1 MSGRDA
7 AAPESASAARAVL
20 ERRAR
25 ALARPIRKAG
35 PIDVLEVVLF
45 DLGGEKW
52 AMESAYA
59 HHVMR
64 LRDLAALPGSQAPV
78 RGVTGW
84 RGQLLIVLDL
94 RGVLGLPGH
103 GLDDLRHVIVVGRDR
118 PALGILAGAVR
129 EVTTI
134 DAKDVRAAPEG
145 VAGSRRDLVRGIT
158 PEAVIVL
165 DAARLVEQHG

>member
-1 MSGRDA
+1 MSETNA
-7 AAPESASAARAVL
+7 STPESASAARALL
-20 ERRAR
+20 EARAR
-25 ALARPIRKAG
+25 ALARPIFREA
-35 PIDVLEVVLF
+35 PADVLEVLIF
-45 DLGGEKW
+45 DLAGERW
-52 AMESAYA
+52 AMESQYA

-64 LRDLAALPGSQAPV
+64 LRDLAALPGSEAPV

-118 PALGILAGAVR
+118 PVFGILAGVVR

-134 DAKDVRAAPEG
+134 ETKDIRPAPERT
-145 VAGSRRDLVRGIT
+145 ASRRGDVVRGIT

-165 DAARLVEQHG
+165 DAARLIEHQG